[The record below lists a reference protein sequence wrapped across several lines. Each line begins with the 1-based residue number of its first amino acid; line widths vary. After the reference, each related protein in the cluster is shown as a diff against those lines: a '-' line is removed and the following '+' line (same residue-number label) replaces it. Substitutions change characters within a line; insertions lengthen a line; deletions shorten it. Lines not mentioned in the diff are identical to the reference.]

1 MGRQFQRSPT
11 SEASEKVMPYKD
23 YEQAKKRMR
32 DLYYEKVH
40 GIPAPPLK
48 ARLTVE
54 QRAAKQKAHAALPE
68 VKQRRHDMA
77 LRRLYGITW
86 SDKVQ
91 MYQEQKGLCGL
102 CGQPLDPEISKAHV
116 DHNHETSEVRL
127 LLHKQCNSIVAY
139 FEEDLQRLETLVAYL
154 GEDAATKGKKLPQHV
169 KKQK

>member
-1 MGRQFQRSPT
+1 
-11 SEASEKVMPYKD
+11 MPYKD

-116 DHNHETSEVRL
+116 DHTAKALDKFLKL
-127 LLHKQCNSIVAY
+127 LYCC
-139 FEEDLQRLETLVAYL
+139 
-154 GEDAATKGKKLPQHV
+154 
-169 KKQK
+169 